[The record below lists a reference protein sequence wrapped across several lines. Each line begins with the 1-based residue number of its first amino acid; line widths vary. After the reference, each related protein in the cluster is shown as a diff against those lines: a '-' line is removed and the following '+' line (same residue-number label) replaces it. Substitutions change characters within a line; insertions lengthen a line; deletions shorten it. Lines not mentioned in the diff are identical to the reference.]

1 MLRELCRGG
10 RFRACSFAV
19 LALAVM
25 LAGCATRPG
34 PDVLTPVASAPG
46 VKTLQLYAVTN
57 RQRDAG
63 ANLAFTA
70 DVALAPSYAEFVVTI
85 PPHHKSGNIEWPQGK
100 PDPRVNFATIDQN
113 ALSDAAFREAVAPAK
128 ARGKRH
134 DVVVFIHGYNNNFQ
148 ESLYRLAQMAADSGI
163 NAVPVLFAWPSQGRP
178 ILYEEDKQ
186 AALASRDEL
195 MALLTMAA
203 SSPEV
208 GNIDVV
214 AHSMGT
220 MLTMAALRELRMTHK
235 DRVIARLGRVVLA
248 APDIDIE
255 TFRSDL
261 QVVGP
266 LKPPLTLL
274 VAKDDGALR
283 LSSTIN
289 ATGVRAGALDINNPL
304 VQEAALKAKVRV
316 IDISQLQSASG
327 ALHHDRFVNIAAL
340 YPQLERQSAAARDA
354 SGAFVFDVAN
364 STPVEVGALPSGN

>member
-1 MLRELCRGG
+1 MLHGLCRGD
-10 RFRACSFAV
+10 RYRARAYALV
-19 LALAVM
+19 ALAVM

-34 PDVLTPVASAPG
+34 SDVLAPVASAPG
-46 VKTLQLYAVTN
+46 VKTLPLYAVTN
-57 RQRDAG
+57 RQRAAS

-70 DVALAPSYAEFVVTI
+70 EIAPAPNYAEFVVTI
-85 PPHHKSGNIEWPQGK
+85 PPDHKSGNIEWPRGK
-100 PDPRVNFATIDQN
+100 PDPRVNFATIDQS
-113 ALSDAAFREAVAPAK
+113 ALSDAAFREAVAPPK

-178 ILYEEDKQ
+178 ILYDEDKQ

-195 MALLTMAA
+195 MVLLTMVAG
-203 SSPEV
+203 SPQV
-208 GNIDVV
+208 KDITVV

-220 MLTMAALRELRMTHK
+220 MLTMAALRELRLTHK

-255 TFRSDL
+255 TFRADL
-261 QVVGP
+261 QAVGP

-274 VAKDDGALR
+274 VAKDDGALQ
-283 LSSTIN
+283 LSSAVN

-304 VQEAALKAKVRV
+304 VQEAALKARVRV
-316 IDISQLQSASG
+316 IDISQVQSARG
-327 ALHHDRFVNIAAL
+327 TLQHDRFVNLAAL
-340 YPQLERQSAAARDA
+340 YPQLQRQSAAMRDA
-354 SGAFVFDVAN
+354 SGTFVFDVAN
-364 STPVEVGALPSGN
+364 AMPVEIGAMPAGN